1 LLRLGDAPSNN
12 DFFLK
17 IIYPDWVRFGML
29 NGSTWKDADATTE
42 LANSGWYFI
51 SGTFSTSTGQKLY
64 INGNLEG
71 TNSNTTRGTTPY
83 ATHFYL
89 ASYDGTN
96 TFANGLIDQVRIYNY
111 ARTPAQ
117 IAWDYNKGKPV
128 AYYDFNECQGTTI
141 HDAGGVDDAKSARN
155 DGTVAIGPL
164 GSQSLAGTCA
174 MGLGST
180 AAWGVGSTGKYGASL
195 SFDGT
200 DDYVSVVTGSSAN
213 SVSFWAKPT
222 SNTASMVQLA
232 TGIGVTA
239 SSGVITAPGFTSPTI
254 YVNGI
259 PGSTLTA
266 DTWQMITVT
275 SATAVN
281 ASAIKFGLVGSTY
294 YSGQMDEIKIWN
306 YPLTSV
312 QVKTEFNQG
321 SAVRFED

>member
-1 LLRLGDAPSNN
+1 MGTYGKTLE
-12 DFFLK
+12 FL
-17 IIYPDWVRFGML
+17 
-29 NGSTWKDADATTE
+29 
-42 LANSGWYFI
+42 
-51 SGTFSTSTGQKLY
+51 
-64 INGNLEG
+64 
-71 TNSNTTRGTTPY
+71 
-83 ATHFYL
+83 
-89 ASYDGTN
+89 
-96 TFANGLIDQVRIYNY
+96 NGLIDQVRIYNY

-128 AYYDFNECQGTTI
+128 AWYKFNECQGVTTNNSVSTAAYNGAI
-141 HDAGGVDDAKSARN
+141 SIGSS
-155 DGTVAIGPL
+155 GTQ
-164 GSQSLAGTCA
+164 SQLGTCA
-174 MGLGST
+174 IGTGST
-180 AAWGVGSTGKYGASL
+180 AAWGNGSTGKYGGSL
-195 SFDGT
+195 NFDGT
-200 DDYVSVVTGSSAN
+200 DDYVSVGTGSSAN